1 MSYMFQVCLSMVILL
16 PTTAMWSCGILVWVM
31 LLCSAQLTR
40 LPVVELHPTDLGTG
54 TTLIEHWSPLMVLAS
69 HTIGTEM
76 LC

>member
-40 LPVVELHPTDLGTG
+40 LPVVELHPTDLGSG
-54 TTLIEHWSPLMVLAS
+54 ATLIEHWSPLMVLAS